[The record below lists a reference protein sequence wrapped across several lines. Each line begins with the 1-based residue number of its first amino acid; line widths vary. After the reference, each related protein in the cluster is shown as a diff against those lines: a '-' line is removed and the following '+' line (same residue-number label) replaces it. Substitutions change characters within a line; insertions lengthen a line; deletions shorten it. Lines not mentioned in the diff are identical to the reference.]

1 MAAPGVAALEAV
13 SLTKQIGSFTI
24 IGNAT
29 MAIAP
34 GSRVG
39 LVGPNGAGKTSL
51 LKLCAG
57 LWRPTGGTVQAFG
70 ESVAVDGPGRR
81 RIGVVFEDVR
91 LYPFWTG
98 RDHVLAAARLRRVDG
113 REALDRV
120 TAWLD
125 LAPFLDNPAGRMS
138 LGQRQRVGL
147 ARALVSR
154 PEVLLLDEPTNGL
167 DPDGIME
174 LRELIDALVR
184 ELGMTVVVSS
194 HGLMELARMVRRVLF
209 LRKGQIAADEPVEG
223 SLDSLEARW
232 RSVYPVGAGLR
243 RV

>member
-1 MAAPGVAALEAV
+1 
-13 SLTKQIGSFTI
+13 
-24 IGNAT
+24 
-29 MAIAP
+29 
-34 GSRVG
+34 
-39 LVGPNGAGKTSL
+39 
-51 LKLCAG
+51 
-57 LWRPTGGTVQAFG
+57 
-70 ESVAVDGPGRR
+70 
-81 RIGVVFEDVR
+81 
-91 LYPFWTG
+91 
-98 RDHVLAAARLRRVDG
+98 
-113 REALDRV
+113 
-120 TAWLD
+120 
-125 LAPFLDNPAGRMS
+125 
-138 LGQRQRVGL
+138 
-147 ARALVSR
+147 VSR

-232 RSVYPVGAGLR
+232 RSVYPVGAGIR